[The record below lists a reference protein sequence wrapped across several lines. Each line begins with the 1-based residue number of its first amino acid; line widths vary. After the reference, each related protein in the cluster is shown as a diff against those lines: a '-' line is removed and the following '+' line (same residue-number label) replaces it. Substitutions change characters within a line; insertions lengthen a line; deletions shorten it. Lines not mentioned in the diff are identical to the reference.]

1 MSLTATAQRVLG
13 KGDRMWRILCTSG
26 ILLLVLIGCG
36 NNPSSPKHCP
46 SGAVRWTNGHCYEA
60 VLSPGFSWYDAKAA
74 CEARGG
80 HLVTITSAEENAFVF
95 SLVSGINAFWYLDG
109 FGNGLGPW
117 LGGYQ
122 DTLVEEP
129 DSAWHWV
136 TGEPWVYT
144 NWEEGQPGDTPWFG
158 QDCLRFFKAGGLIGD
173 RWDDSERYN
182 PVEHRKGYICE
193 YE

>member
-1 MSLTATAQRVLG
+1 M
-13 KGDRMWRILCTSG
+13 
-26 ILLLVLIGCG
+26 LVGCKDDSTRP
-36 NNPSSPKHCP
+36 NPKVCP
-46 SGAVRWTNGHCYEA
+46 SGTVQWANGHCYEA
-60 VLSPGFSWYDAKAA
+60 VLYPGFSWYDAKAA

-80 HLVTITSAEENAFVF
+80 HLVTITSAAENTFVF
-95 SLVSGINAFWYLDG
+95 GLVSGNNAFWYLDG

-122 DTLVEEP
+122 DSLAERP

-144 NWEEGQPGDTPWFG
+144 NWEVGQPGDTPWFG

-173 RWDDSERYN
+173 RWDDSEKYN
-182 PVEHRKGYICE
+182 PVAHRKGYICE